1 MLAATSSRSDRTL
14 DTIRL
19 VLLLESKKEAYP
31 ATLREYFRGVLAQT
45 VELLN
50 RPAEVAADASSEAVS
65 LAVKMSSDAELREL
79 IVEILRKNSVSQ
91 EQAEQV
97 LVSLETSF
105 DPSRESAHF
114 SKAIYAAI

>member
-1 MLAATSSRSDRTL
+1 MLAASSSRSDRTL

-19 VLLLESKKEAYP
+19 VLLLETKKQDYP
-31 ATLREYFRGVLAQT
+31 ATLRHYFKEVLAQT
-45 VELLN
+45 VALLN
-50 RPAEVAADASSEAVS
+50 RPADAAANASSEAVS
-65 LAVKMSSDAELREL
+65 LAVKMSADTELREL
-79 IVEILRKNSVSQ
+79 IEEILRRDSVSK

-114 SKAIYAAI
+114 SKAIYASL